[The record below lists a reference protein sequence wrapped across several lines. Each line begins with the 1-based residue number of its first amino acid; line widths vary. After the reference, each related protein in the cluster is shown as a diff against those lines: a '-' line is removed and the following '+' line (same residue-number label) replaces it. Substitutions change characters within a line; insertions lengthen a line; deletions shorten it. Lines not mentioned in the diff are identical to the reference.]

1 MNKSQ
6 LPQIKKSLKTFILE
20 EDAKIIDKSAVKV
33 TMIMAFMAA
42 NIAYNMHSG
51 NAFFSKHED
60 HADHQNNLNTANPL
74 GTNLHRGTNPTYADV
89 NSIPE
94 KSVLTAHGNHYNHVN
109 EESQNMMMMS
119 IVAFAIVGAL
129 AVYMAPAMLLGS
141 GASIGSTALTTTTIS
156 SAGITVS
163 ATGAGI
169 GVGAVGGAGAGAVAG
184 SLLDDDSSGSTIDAG
199 VQFEIPPD
207 ILLELHQENQE

>member
-74 GTNLHRGTNPTYADV
+74 GTNLHRGTNPTYAEV

-109 EESQNMMMMS
+109 EESQNMGMMLM
-119 IVAFAIVGAL
+119 IAFAIAGAAIGGFGL
-129 AVYMAPAMLLGS
+129 MGITQFGTQIGGFALGS
-141 GASIGSTALTTTTIS
+141 GA
-156 SAGITVS
+156 
-163 ATGAGI
+163 TGAG
-169 GVGAVGGAGAGAVAG
+169 VGAGAGAIAG
-184 SLLDDDSSGSTIDAG
+184 SLLDDDASGTPIDAG
-199 VQFEIPPD
+199 IQFEISPD